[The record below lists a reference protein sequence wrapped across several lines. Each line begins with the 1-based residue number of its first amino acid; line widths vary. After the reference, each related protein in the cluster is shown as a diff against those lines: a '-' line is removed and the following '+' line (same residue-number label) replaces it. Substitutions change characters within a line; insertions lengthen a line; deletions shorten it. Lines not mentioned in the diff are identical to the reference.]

1 MCNHIWGWAR
11 AMAALE
17 SRSDRDDVQ
26 LYMDWPKLDGHILF
40 PRTFTGPLPGDTSGF
55 SRINPNDIGVC
66 IGDCSIRNSWQIPV
80 RNEQRIA
87 HHMATIGFS
96 DAIKGSVAGLDLSA
110 PTVGV
115 HIRYGSFVKAPKPV
129 NCPHGV
135 RAPNDYYSRLVD
147 YFLEKHPMGKV
158 FLASDGTGM
167 ELKWF
172 TQRYRPQRVRSDLC
186 PFLPAA
192 DLLALSRCR
201 VIVGS
206 ESTFSHDASAIGGGV
221 NMTWPHSAERDNLA
235 YL

>member
-1 MCNHIWGWAR
+1 MCNHILGWAR

-26 LYMDWPKLDGHILF
+26 LYMDWPKLDGYILF

-80 RNEQRIA
+80 SDEGRVA
-87 HHMATIGFS
+87 HHMRSIGFS
-96 DAIKGSVAGLDLSA
+96 DAIKESIASLDLSA

-115 HIRYGSFVKAPKPV
+115 HIRYGWFVTPPAPP
-129 NCPHGV
+129 NCQHGV
-135 RAPNDYYSRLVD
+135 RAPNEYYSSLVD
-147 YFLEKHPMGKV
+147 YFLSRHPKGKV
-158 FLASDGTGM
+158 FLASDGAPH
-167 ELKWF
+167 ELEWF
-172 TQRYRPQRVRSDLC
+172 THRYGPQRVRCDTC

-192 DLLALSRCR
+192 DLLALSRCCA
-201 VIVGS
+201 IIGS
-206 ESTFSHDASAIGGGV
+206 ESTFSHAASTIGGV
-221 NMTWPHSAERDNLA
+221 NMTWPSSADRDKIA